1 MTSLENVTICYF
13 FRTFADSF
21 ARKCNSL
28 LHPIVNLFFIFI
40 MLVGITLTGR
50 RLSLSFLFLSERRDS
65 IMITIEELVSI
76 ISICICCFELGF
88 SIGQAHKT
96 KK

>member
-1 MTSLENVTICYF
+1 
-13 FRTFADSF
+13 
-21 ARKCNSL
+21 
-28 LHPIVNLFFIFI
+28 
-40 MLVGITLTGR
+40 
-50 RLSLSFLFLSERRDS
+50 
-65 IMITIEELVSI
+65 MITIEELVSI